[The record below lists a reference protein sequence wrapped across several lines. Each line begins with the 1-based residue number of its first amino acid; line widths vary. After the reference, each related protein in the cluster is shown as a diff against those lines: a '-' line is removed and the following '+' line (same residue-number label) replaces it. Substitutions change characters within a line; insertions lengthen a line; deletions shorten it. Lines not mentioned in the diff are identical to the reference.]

1 MDIHASSEAASK
13 IDQLYDSVGNWFWD
27 LLLLECFVPDEESES
42 SPRAIFRKTI
52 NYSKNYYLEQLLRGI
67 NVSKIYDQMDISAVC
82 RANVACYAGRDFKD
96 SLLERHMKLIHSVF
110 EIRDRVGAV
119 LLEHG
124 RQEPAKGDLDVL
136 MAISFPLPHPPGG
149 HGLMS
154 DAVSDSKYEENVYL
168 PIAMV
173 YHAQPGE
180 PVTSQASRARMGGV
194 AAVEF
199 LSAVGIRGQPVFG
212 LVTSGPKVSI
222 LFTWK
227 SKTSEDIYI
236 FDDDIVTWDISEP
249 FGCFRFC
256 MFLLRLSREARR
268 LREIVNT
275 EGTIEKSFTQT
286 DDNPIEQWTVE
297 YTRSLSTHV
306 HTYPAQT
313 Q

>member
-1 MDIHASSEAASK
+1 MPPPP
-13 IDQLYDSVGNWFWD
+13 LP
-27 LLLLECFVPDEESES
+27 L
-42 SPRAIFRKTI
+42 RFRKTM
-52 NYSKNYYLEQLLRGI
+52 NYSKNYYLEQLLRGV
-67 NVSKIYDQMDISAVC
+67 NVSKIYKQMKISAL
-82 RANVACYAGRDFKD
+82 RRGNVASHGGRDFKD
-96 SLLERHMKLIHSVF
+96 SLLMRHMDVIYTMPRM
-110 EIRDRVGAV
+110 RDRVGAV

-136 MAISFPLPHPPGG
+136 MAISFPLPYPPGG
-149 HGLMS
+149 QGLIWS
-154 DAVSDSKYEENVYL
+154 DTVSDSKYEENVYL

-180 PVTSQASRARMGGV
+180 PATNQASRARMGGV

-199 LSAVGIRGQPVFG
+199 LSAVGIRGQPVFS

-249 FGCFRFC
+249 FDCFRFC
-256 MFLLRLSREARR
+256 TFLLRLSREARR
-268 LREIVNT
+268 FREIVNA

-297 YTRSLSTHV
+297 YTRTLSTHQ